1 MTLEKEKLLVNRLYV
16 VNKYERYQE
25 IKKIQDEEKLQKEL

>member
-1 MTLEKEKLLVNRLYV
+1 MTLEKEKSLVNRLYV

-25 IKKIQDEEKLQKEL
+25 IKKMQDE